1 MPLVTLVKMRR
12 FAGTNTTALLQKASA
27 QLSDS
32 KGVSKASAT
41 AAAVD
46 DDGLADYLQTLNK
59 KPAKNDMQWDKFGD
73 LSDISADET
82 NSDKMPQKRTEPM
95 TVSSSKFIKKKTESQ
110 PVPAGQ
116 KPTQTPSKMHT
127 AGDTVIQSSLRN
139 IHAHSSALGKAQS
152 FAAKYKASGGAAG
165 KITTLS
171 SDSDMEL
178 NLSPD
183 EEVLANIQV
192 VKHTTRTGHIA
203 VDSGSNMTQPSVQSK
218 SASKS
223 TGNIK
228 SSSLQSVNKQTT
240 DGKTSAS
247 SLTHSTHPQSSLFHS
262 TVIHTI
268 SDDEDSRSS
277 STGIGKGGSKF
288 IKQHTQSL
296 AEISDLQDSKLAT
309 AEKPLRK
316 SVGKNQSTAKEHTVP
331 VSASAGKL
339 GHTVVSAVDSDDESL
354 AEFIGQLGSDK
365 QPHVSS
371 SADQKQHTSSSH
383 SLIVRSDISTSSHTD
398 DSVSEAESDNF
409 HLNVCGVDALDN
421 YVDNKSAAAAD
432 NDVSL
437 AHLGVHTIDELLD
450 SGGVDT
456 DLRLQYE
463 SDYESDV
470 HSSSPTAAAVAAPA
484 LRSILSI
491 TPRSL
496 TPKSTR
502 SRVRLMDGV
511 TEVRSRS
518 LSSIS
523 TARSRSAS
531 SVSTARSPVPDEEI
545 LTGRSAASVQ
555 TVASDSDSQSAAGSE
570 LMSTASTSEVTARPI
585 SRSETDCQP
594 RRCMSRRR
602 SSEPTSVSIGQR
614 SQRQGSRRLSETATM
629 IYSEDFTSARTSV
642 DYSELISS
650 ISDEME
656 RQQRRKKHSSPT
668 HTSHRSKS
676 KSIQTG
682 LDVGLQ
688 YWWPHGSAEAV
699 TSSQFG
705 LAFVDPASV
714 AATVV
719 SADTLEAV
727 TSYSPSMLAMNDF
740 LRQQL
745 ELSRQFVAGQRRLHR
760 DLVLSL
766 HSTGESY
773 HYTTLSNTKDF
784 IRKHRHPVTTF
795 DDALRDV
802 KQQMHLV

>member
-1 MPLVTLVKMRR
+1 MRR
-12 FAGTNTTALLQKASA
+12 FAGTSTTALLQKASA

-32 KGVSKASAT
+32 KGGSKASAT
-41 AAAVD
+41 VAVVD

-59 KPAKNDMQWDKFGD
+59 KPAKHDMQWDKFGD

-82 NSDKMPQKRTEPM
+82 NSAKMPQKRTEPM
-95 TVSSSKFIKKKTESQ
+95 STSGSKFIKKKTESQ
-110 PVPAGQ
+110 SVPAGQ
-116 KPTQTPSKMHT
+116 KPTQTPSKTYT
-127 AGDTVIQSSLRN
+127 AGDTAIQSSQRN
-139 IHAHSSALGKAQS
+139 IHARSSALGKAQS
-152 FAAKYKASGGAAG
+152 FAAKYKASRGAAG

-183 EEVLANIQV
+183 EEVLANVQV
-192 VKHTTRTGHIA
+192 MKHTTRTGHIA
-203 VDSGSNMTQPSVQSK
+203 VDSGSNMTQPLVQSK
-218 SASKS
+218 SESMS

-228 SSSLQSVNKQTT
+228 PSSLHSVNKQTT

-247 SLTHSTHPQSSLFHS
+247 SPIHSTHPQSSLFHS

-277 STGIGKGGSKF
+277 SVGIGKGGSKF
-288 IKQHTQSL
+288 LKQRVQSL
-296 AEISDLQDSKLAT
+296 TEIPDVQDSKLAT
-309 AEKPLRK
+309 AAEKPLRK
-316 SVGKNQSTAKEHTVP
+316 SISTKQSTAKEHTVP
-331 VSASAGKL
+331 VSVSAGTL
-339 GHTVVSAVDSDDESL
+339 GHTVVSALDSDDESL
-354 AEFIGQLGSDK
+354 AEFIGRLSSDK
-365 QPHVSS
+365 QPHASS
-371 SADQKQHTSSSH
+371 SADQKQLTSSSH
-383 SLIVRSDISTSSHTD
+383 SLIVMSDDDISTSSHVD

-409 HLNVCGVDALDN
+409 HLNVHGVDALDN
-421 YVDNKSAAAAD
+421 NVDKSVAAD

-450 SGGVDT
+450 SGGGHGVDT

-470 HSSSPTAAAVAAPA
+470 HSSSPTAAAAPA

-531 SVSTARSPVPDEEI
+531 SVSTARSPPMTPVPDEEI

-555 TVASDSDSQSAAGSE
+555 TVASDSDSRSAAGSE
-570 LMSTASTSEVTARPI
+570 LVSTASTSEVTARPI
-585 SRSETDCQP
+585 SHSETEHQP
-594 RRCMSRRR
+594 CGRRRR
-602 SSEPTSVSIGQR
+602 SSEPTTVSIGQK
-614 SQRQGSRRLSETATM
+614 SQRQGSQRLSETAMM
-629 IYSEDFTSARTSV
+629 IYSEDFTSAKTSV

-650 ISDEME
+650 VSDEVE

-668 HTSHRSKS
+668 RTSHRSKS

-688 YWWPHGSAEAV
+688 YWWPHGSPEAV
-699 TSSQFG
+699 TSSQFR

-745 ELSRQFVAGQRRLHR
+745 ELSRQFVAGQRRLHH

-766 HSTGESY
+766 QSTAESY

-784 IRKHRHPVTTF
+784 IRKHRRPVTTF
-795 DDALRDV
+795 DEALREI
-802 KQQMHLV
+802 KQQMDLA